1 MVFFTLGFKGRDL
14 RGLAQGLG
22 RVQAAFLWWSGPR
35 AAGQDLGPLTAA
47 SRPGAAGVQSQT
59 RQPKGQRSAA
69 TAPNPTPTGQ
79 MQSRVGMSSREVV
92 CRVGV

>member
-59 RQPKGQRSAA
+59 RQPKGQRSARQL
-69 TAPNPTPTGQ
+69 PTPPQLG
-79 MQSRVGMSSREVV
+79 R
-92 CRVGV
+92 CRAESG